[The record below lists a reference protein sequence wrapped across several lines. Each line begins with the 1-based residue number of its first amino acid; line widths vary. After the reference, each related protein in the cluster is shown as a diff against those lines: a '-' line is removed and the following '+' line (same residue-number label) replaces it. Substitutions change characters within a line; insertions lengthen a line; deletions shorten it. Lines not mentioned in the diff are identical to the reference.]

1 MKKINKKTIVL
12 LAAAAVLLI
21 ASAAGSTRAALTYYS
36 ENYSAEVTVSNI
48 GVTLMENDEAI
59 SYRNYIG
66 DGKWDDVRG
75 KLFENMLAEDESLVL
90 GKEYEEALSVHNSG
104 AIDSYVR
111 VILTKNWVD
120 ADGKVDQTLDPAII
134 ELDLV
139 TGSNGW
145 VIDEEAST
153 PERTVL
159 YYTEILPVDEST
171 SDFTSALSINPV
183 IGTKV
188 IETVETTETGKTITF
203 EYEFDGYTFNVEAEV
218 DAVQTHNASD
228 AIKSAWGI
236 DVDVAADGSISLQQE
251 VQDI

>member
-1 MKKINKKTIVL
+1 MKKISKKSIVL

-48 GVTLMENDEAI
+48 GVTLKENGNAVG
-59 SYRNYIG
+59 YRNYIG
-66 DGKWDDVRG
+66 DGKWDVVNG
-75 KLFENMLAEDESLVL
+75 KLLENMLAEGEELTL
-90 GKEYEEALSVHNSG
+90 GKDYEEALSVYNSG

-120 ADGKVDQTLDPAII
+120 ADGNVDQTLDPAII
-134 ELDLV
+134 ELDFV

-145 VIDEEAST
+145 VIDKEAST

-159 YYTEILPVDEST
+159 YYTEILPVDANTPDLS
-171 SDFTSALSINPV
+171 SALSINPV
-183 IGTKV
+183 IQTKV

-203 EYEFDGYTFNVEAEV
+203 EYEYDGYTFNLEAEV
-218 DAVQTHNASD
+218 DAVQTHNAAD
-228 AIKSAWGI
+228 AIKSAWGV
-236 DVDVAADGSISLQQE
+236 DVAVAADGSLSLQ
-251 VQDI
+251 